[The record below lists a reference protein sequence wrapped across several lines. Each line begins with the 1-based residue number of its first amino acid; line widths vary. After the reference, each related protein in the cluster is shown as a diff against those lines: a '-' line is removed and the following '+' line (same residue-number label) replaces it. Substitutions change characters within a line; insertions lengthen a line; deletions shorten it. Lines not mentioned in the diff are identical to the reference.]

1 MVFRARESLI
11 SAAARP
17 LDGIADSGGLICGF
31 ALRDGEPAQPIALA
45 DLTATFADTATP
57 TWLHFNLADTRAVNR
72 IASQGELPAA
82 ARQLF
87 AEVDNHIRCE
97 RVDDGL
103 LLVIGDL
110 HHEFDGDPE
119 RFGVL
124 RLYIDGHR
132 IITGRHHPLKSLDH
146 LRRQLLDGLVIAT
159 PLALMLQLLDDIAE
173 TIAAVVAQLN
183 VLVDDAEDE
192 ILAGHMHEQ
201 RQELGR
207 VRRLLARL
215 RRHVNAG
222 RMALSGAVSVS
233 PPWCDERGAAEL
245 RSAVLRLEA
254 IVQDVELVQ
263 ERARLL
269 QEEIAGRMG
278 EATNRNLFVLSI
290 VTVVLLPIN
299 LITGIFGMNV
309 GGLPF
314 ATDGAGFIEVMVV
327 MIVAVMVSL
336 WLLRSRRVL

>member
-1 MVFRARESLI
+1 MILRPRESLL
-11 SAAARP
+11 STARP
-17 LDGIADSGGLICGF
+17 LDGVVDSGGLICGF
-31 ALRDGEPAQPIALA
+31 ALRDDGPAQPIAPADLA
-45 DLTATFADTATP
+45 DSFSRAAAP

-72 IASQGELPAA
+72 INAQADLPAE

-87 AEVDNHIRCE
+87 ADVDNHIRCE

-124 RLYIDGHR
+124 RLYIDGQR
-132 IITGRHHPLKSLDH
+132 IITGRHHPLKSLDQ
-146 LRRQLLDGLVIAT
+146 LRRQLLDGRVVPT
-159 PLALMLQLLDDIAE
+159 PMALLLQLLDDIADS
-173 TIAAVVAQLN
+173 IAAVVTQLN

-222 RMALSGAVSVS
+222 RMAVAGALGAL
-233 PPWCDERGAAEL
+233 PPWCDERDTAEL
-245 RSAVLRLEA
+245 RSAVQRLEG
-254 IVQDVELVQ
+254 IVQDIELVQ
-263 ERARLL
+263 ERSRLL
-269 QEEIAGRMG
+269 QEEIAGWMG

-314 ATDGAGFIEVMVV
+314 AGDGAGFLEVMAVMVV
-327 MIVAVMVSL
+327 AVTVSL

>member
-1 MVFRARESLI
+1 MLPT
-11 SAAARP
+11 ARP
-17 LDGIADSGGLICGF
+17 LEGVADSGGLICGF
-31 ALRDGEPAQPIALA
+31 LLATDVAAQPIAVA
-45 DLTATFADTATP
+45 DLDAMLVQPPAP

-72 IASQGELPAA
+72 IAAHSELPVA

-124 RLYIDGHR
+124 RLYIDGQR
-132 IITGRHHPLKSLDH
+132 IITGRHHPLKSLDQ
-146 LRRQLLDGLVIAT
+146 LRRQLLDGLVVPT
-159 PLALMLQLLDDIAE
+159 PLALLLQLLDDLAE
-173 TIAAVVAQLN
+173 TMTAVVAQLN

-222 RMALSGAVSVS
+222 RMALTGAVGAL
-233 PPWCDERGAAEL
+233 PAWCDERGAAEL
-245 RSAVLRLEA
+245 RSAVQRLEA
-254 IVQDVELVQ
+254 VVQDIELVQ

-314 ATDGAGFIEVMVV
+314 AEDGAGFIEVMVV

-336 WLLRSRRVL
+336 WLLRSRQVL